1 MHWNLRMVAA
11 QRGIWR
17 ASELRKLLAEGG
29 LVMSHK
35 KALRLWSGP
44 APISIRL
51 DNLETICQVLR
62 CEPNEL
68 LIVDRTLTPSAT
80 VLDLNR
86 AETATSTAPTTSA
99 PQPVGGRLA

>member
-1 MHWNLRMVAA
+1 MAIQWNLRMVAA

-17 ASELRKLLAEGG
+17 ASELRKLLTDAG
-29 LVMSHK
+29 LPMSHK

-51 DNLETICQVLR
+51 DNLETICRVLS

-68 LIVDRTLTPSAT
+68 LIVDREPRPS
-80 VLDLNR
+80 LIDLKS
-86 AETATSTAPTTSA
+86 AEAMAPVSSLPA
-99 PQPVGGRLA
+99 PAVPQRVG